1 LQPPDVLIGLQ
12 ANRAQKSKL
21 HNECYKSTN
30 APESITVE
38 SVDRRTYAPRSTNPK
53 AKIPSP
59 DYRQCKAQSGRLQ
72 EVGGAGVCSRGEMRT
87 RGGAAKPSCHDAI
100 GVGPIC
106 LLRLRRWCRAV
117 PPPLDVGPASAGS
130 AAGKGVGIAGL
141 GDGRWGRAREVSARS
156 RRVLAPRRPGN
167 RGMALLYF
175 PLFSAHTF
183 VCEIGPGLFVPEGPA
198 LAQLPHKTDIQPIAC
213 VCARARTR
221 PYGPRATWALLRAP

>member
-1 LQPPDVLIGLQ
+1 M
-12 ANRAQKSKL
+12 
-21 HNECYKSTN
+21 
-30 APESITVE
+30 
-38 SVDRRTYAPRSTNPK
+38 
-53 AKIPSP
+53 
-59 DYRQCKAQSGRLQ
+59 
-72 EVGGAGVCSRGEMRT
+72 CSRGEMRT

-213 VCARARTR
+213 VCARARAR